1 MYEAQFYEKIADK
14 KVRCNLCAHH
24 CIVKNSAR
32 GICGVREN
40 QGGTLYTLTYNRLI
54 SASIDPVEKKP
65 LYHFLPGSRAYS
77 FCTMGC
83 NFGCM
88 FCQNADISQAG
99 KTQDGSDKRPP
110 ILGDDFPPAS
120 IVKQALKSDCQ
131 SIAYTY
137 SEPTV
142 FYEYMF
148 DTARLASEKGLKNIF
163 VTNGYITEEPLRKIA
178 PYIQAANI
186 DLKSFSDDFYARTC
200 KARLQPVLETIKRMH
215 DLGIWIE
222 LTTLLMVGENDSPD
236 EIHELARW
244 IAGISKDIPWHVSA
258 FHPAYKMQ
266 DLPPTPVKNIVQAI
280 EIGRAEGLHNVYAG
294 NIGGD
299 EYQNTVCSACGS
311 VLIERTGS
319 YQVTS
324 HLKKNRLQRGS
335 PQSAAS
341 CPSCKA
347 PVAVR
352 L

>member
-1 MYEAQFYEKIADK
+1 MHEAQFYEKLADK
-14 KVRCNLCAHH
+14 KAHCHLCAHH
-24 CIVKNSAR
+24 CVIKNSQR

-54 SASIDPVEKKP
+54 SAVVDPVEKKP
-65 LYHFLPGSRAYS
+65 LYHFLPGSQVYS
-77 FCTMGC
+77 FCTVGC

-99 KTQDGSDKRPP
+99 KSHDGSDERPA

-120 IVKQALKSDCQ
+120 IVNQALKSGCQ
-131 SIAYTY
+131 SIAYTF

-142 FYEYMF
+142 FYEYAF
-148 DTARLASEKGLKNIF
+148 DTAKLASEKGLKNVF
-163 VTNGYITEEPLRKIA
+163 VTNGYITEEPLQKIA

-186 DLKSFSDDFYARTC
+186 DLKSFSDDFYNRTC
-200 KARLQPVLETIKRMH
+200 KARLQPVLETIQRMH

-236 EIHELARW
+236 EIRELARW
-244 IAGISKDIPWHVSA
+244 IANISKDIPWHVSA

-266 DLPPTPVKNIVQAI
+266 DLPPTPARNISQAI
-280 EIGRAEGLHNVYAG
+280 EIGRAEGLRYTYAG
-294 NIGGD
+294 NVGGD
-299 EYQNTVCSACGS
+299 EHQNTLCPACQQ
-311 VLIERTGS
+311 VLIERTGT

-324 HLKKNRLQRGS
+324 HLKK
-335 PQSAAS
+335 AV
-341 CPSCKA
+341 CPNCHE
-347 PVAVR
+347 PVAVI